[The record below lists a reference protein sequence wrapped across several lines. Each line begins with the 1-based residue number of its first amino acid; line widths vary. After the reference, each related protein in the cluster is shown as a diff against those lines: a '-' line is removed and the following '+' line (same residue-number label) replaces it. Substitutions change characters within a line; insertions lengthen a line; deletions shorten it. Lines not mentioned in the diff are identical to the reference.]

1 MKANKVKLVQKV
13 DGRHV
18 VSETAIENL
27 DAFMSVRGYNEV
39 GRKPAQVQLGHKFT
53 NVREEIAGQPE
64 FDGLAGPMYDGPGVV
79 RYEDWAT
86 NEDLSV

>member
-1 MKANKVKLVQKV
+1 MKAIKVKLVQKI

-27 DAFMSVRGYNEV
+27 DAFMSVRGFSET
-39 GRKPAQVQLGHKFT
+39 GRKPSTAQLGHKFV
-53 NVREEIAGQPE
+53 NVREEIAGQPTFAE
-64 FDGLAGPMYDGPGVV
+64 LTGPMYDGEGVV

-86 NEDLSV
+86 YEDLSK